1 MAKGKKVK
9 ENRGGYGRGQGR
21 HLKYGEATK
30 NFSIRCPVS
39 KIEQLK
45 KLVNDALVGWLRGS
59 S

>member
-1 MAKGKKVK
+1 MVKKK
-9 ENRGGYGRGQGR
+9 ENRGGSGRGQGR

-30 NFSIRCPVS
+30 NVSFRCPVS

-45 KLVNDALVGWLRGS
+45 KLVNAALAGWSQGS

>member
-9 ENRGGYGRGQGR
+9 ENRGGSGRGQGR

-30 NFSIRCPVS
+30 NVSFRCPVS

-45 KLVNDALVGWLRGS
+45 KLVNAALAGWSQGS